1 MVLASVSIGS
11 DPKTTR
17 RLAPGASGSLGKIKE
32 PSMPLLLSESTLT
45 PNAFVSEVAE
55 FQETLAD
62 PAMAHNEKARAYARI
77 VKHAASLDP
86 HDPGFERA
94 GVALKEAL
102 CAWLCVQPGNRH

>member
-1 MVLASVSIGS
+1 M
-11 DPKTTR
+11 
-17 RLAPGASGSLGKIKE
+17 KE
-32 PSMPLLLSESTLT
+32 PSMPPLLSPLERSLT

-55 FQETLAD
+55 FQEALAN
-62 PAMAHNEKARAYARI
+62 PAMAHDDKARAYALI